1 MLKWVLHCICCD
13 GNPGNIKVNSDL
25 IRCHCYRRQKVIS
38 WDNKSFKVKDCYDET
53 YSAFGMASSIRE
65 IYPDWVSPQCRSI
78 LGGRNLVRV
87 RNIVVVAIFDFMTYS
102 GRLGRVRNS
111 NPLRGRK
118 KERTRPI
125 SSSLRKV
132 STWHFREEI
141 ACSKKTPALQAKT
154 ELQWLFL
161 VRFILTSLHSEF
173 HISP

>member
-1 MLKWVLHCICCD
+1 MKLKIKNMLKWALHCICCD

-38 WDNKSFKVKDCYDET
+38 WDNKSFKVKDRYDET

-65 IYPDWVSPQCRSI
+65 IYPDWVSLQCRSI

-87 RNIVVVAIFDFMTYS
+87 RNIVACSCHLWFCDVQWKIGES
-102 GRLGRVRNS
+102 RNS

-125 SSSLRKV
+125 SSSLREV
-132 STWHFREEI
+132 STWRFREQI

-154 ELQWLFL
+154 EL
-161 VRFILTSLHSEF
+161 
-173 HISP
+173 